1 MSKDCKTCIK
11 RKTIYCPNSVECFD
25 VLQLPYYQDK
35 TMLLEENNDLKQKIH
50 MAIMFYETHKQECV
64 IGRTRDERLIKDY
77 YLPARLSKKLIEI
90 LKGEYNVK

>member
-1 MSKDCKTCIK
+1 MNKDCKTCIK
-11 RKTIYCPNSVECFD
+11 RKTMYCPNSAECFD

-35 TMLLEENNDLKQKIH
+35 IMLLEGNDDLKQKIH

-64 IGRTRDERLIKDY
+64 IGRTRDEKLIRDY
-77 YLPARLSKKLIEI
+77 YLPSQLSKDLIKI